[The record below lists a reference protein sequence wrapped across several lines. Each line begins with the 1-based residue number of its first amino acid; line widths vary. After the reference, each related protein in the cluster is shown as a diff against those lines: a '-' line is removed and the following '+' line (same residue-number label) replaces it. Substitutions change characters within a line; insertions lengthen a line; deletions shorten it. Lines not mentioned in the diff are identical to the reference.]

1 MTIRTIKKV
10 AAFACVVAAA
20 GLAGCASV
28 PKPGKVASSTPPRL
42 VAKADQTLAWDDPT
56 AFGPVPAAEA
66 ARAAAVCG
74 SLDTDKAKF
83 KATGYHAGALDAY
96 GNPFPGGGFY
106 CVSK

>member
-10 AAFACVVAAA
+10 ATFACVVAAA

-28 PKPGKVASSTPPRL
+28 PKPGKVASETPPRL
-42 VAKADQTLAWDDPT
+42 VAKADQTLAWDNPS
-56 AFGPVPAAEA
+56 AFGPVPEAEA
-66 ARAAAVCG
+66 ARGAAVCG
-74 SLDTDKAKF
+74 SLDTDKTKF

-106 CVSK
+106 CVGK

>member
-28 PKPGKVASSTPPRL
+28 PKPGKVASETPPRL
-42 VAKADQTLAWDDPT
+42 VAKADQTLAWDNPS

-66 ARAAAVCG
+66 ARGASVCG
-74 SLDTDKAKF
+74 SLDNDKTKF

-106 CVSK
+106 CVAK